1 MAKTKPTSKK
11 VSTSTSNHPRVRKLT
26 RRQKRTRDK
35 KKAQNRS
42 PLIGSFRLTGQTIIT
57 LRRNWKILGGI
68 VLVYLILNIV
78 FASGISNL
86 SSTVSDIKTNLNGNT
101 NSSTFGS
108 ALSGFSG
115 LVASSG
121 TSSSSSGS
129 ILQSMLIVLESLVI
143 IFTLRLLLAGRP
155 VTVKQ
160 AYYNSTAQL
169 VPFLLVI
176 GVIILQLMPL
186 AIGSSLAAVIF
197 SSSSGAP
204 IFIISLIFAILA
216 GWSFYLLTSSVFAL
230 YIVTLPNMQPLR
242 ALRSAK
248 NLVRFRR
255 WSIMRRLFFL
265 PILVLAIMCAVVVP
279 LIIVAT
285 VLVAPVFYILSM
297 LSILFVHTYLYSL
310 YRGLI
315 A

>member
-1 MAKTKPTSKK
+1 MPKSKPISKK
-11 VSTSTSNHPRVRKLT
+11 ASTSTTKNPRVRKLT
-26 RRQKRTRDK
+26 RRQKRACDK
-35 KKAQNRS
+35 KKAQNSS
-42 PLIGSFRLTGQTIIT
+42 PLIGSFRLTGQTVMI

-68 VLVYLILNIV
+68 VLVYLVLNII

-86 SSTVSDIKTNLNGNT
+86 NSTVNDIKNNLNGDT
-101 NSSTFGS
+101 SSSTFGS

-121 TSSSSSGS
+121 TSSSPSGS

-143 IFTLRLLLAGRP
+143 IFTLRLLLAGRL
-155 VTVKQ
+155 VSVKQ

-169 VPFLLVI
+169 VPFLLVM
-176 GVIILQLMPL
+176 GVIILQLIPL
-186 AIGSSLAAVIF
+186 AIGSSLAAVVF
-197 SSSSGAP
+197 TSSSGAP
-204 IFIISLIFAILA
+204 IFIFSLIFAVLA
-216 GWSFYLLTSSVFAL
+216 GWSFYLLVSSVFAL

-255 WSIMRRLFFL
+255 WSIMRRLLFL

-279 LIIVAT
+279 LIMVAT
-285 VLVAPVFYILSM
+285 VLVAPVFYALSM

-310 YRGLI
+310 YRGLL
-315 A
+315 

>member
-1 MAKTKPTSKK
+1 M
-11 VSTSTSNHPRVRKLT
+11 
-26 RRQKRTRDK
+26 
-35 KKAQNRS
+35 
-42 PLIGSFRLTGQTIIT
+42 I

-68 VLVYLILNIV
+68 VLVYLVLNII

-86 SSTVSDIKTNLNGNT
+86 NSTVNDIKNNLNGDT
-101 NSSTFGS
+101 SSSTFGS

-121 TSSSSSGS
+121 TSSSPSGS

-143 IFTLRLLLAGRP
+143 IFTLRLLLAGRL
-155 VTVKQ
+155 VSVKQ

-169 VPFLLVI
+169 VPFLLVM
-176 GVIILQLMPL
+176 GVIILQLIPL
-186 AIGSSLAAVIF
+186 AIGSSLAAVVF
-197 SSSSGAP
+197 TSSSGAP
-204 IFIISLIFAILA
+204 IFIFSLIFAVLA
-216 GWSFYLLTSSVFAL
+216 GWSFYLLASSVFAL

-255 WSIMRRLFFL
+255 WSIMRRLLFL

-279 LIIVAT
+279 LIMVAT
-285 VLVAPVFYILSM
+285 VLVAPVFYALSM

-310 YRGLI
+310 YRGLL
-315 A
+315 